1 MVPPEFP
8 PLMRTHAGFPWGV
21 WLGHFSDDRYKYPAL
36 WPTNFGGFWVQYAQA
51 QELDAAQWVE
61 MAILDLMQA
70 LPWKGLKIEVL
81 DFGIRKRFQALAQL
95 QVHGLYRIS
104 SDEAQA
110 REALGRLENLAR
122 HRHHQLLDDETPT
135 LIAFN
140 RQAPIPEPF
149 VALLINLEH
158 FPQESGNA
166 HRLVKLLTDARE
178 AGIFCVAYGTPNRI
192 QSTESNAEQTA
203 RTLREFFSCHYPIFQ
218 IGGAA
223 PDTIKIENPDL
234 LESANSPLPLASEL
248 RLSLITGKPALAPAL
263 ATLHEKAANSKG
275 RGLEQDFLVVPVG
288 RTADGKRSIDWRMGS
303 LSKNY
308 NAMILGMPGSGKS
321 TLLNNLLVGIAEQY
335 TADQVRLYLMDYK
348 NGAEFGCFSNHPNV
362 EQIFLDNEDT
372 VAADKLLE
380 TFKQTIRDRAQIFSA
395 HNTSPEGQQNYV
407 RNIDEYNASHPEAPL
422 PHLILVID
430 EFQCLLGDDNLI
442 NAMETSHLLTHVAK
456 QGRSVGVHLLL
467 ATQSLSGL
475 VNHSRLLS
483 AITLRT
489 AFKLNAT
496 TDAESILEAG
506 NRAPLDLADFQF
518 ILNPESGKKTAN
530 IFGLGLNT
538 PDVQT
543 RLAKVRSLRPAH
555 ICLTPRIVNQPKQAE
570 SPEPPAAPAAN
581 TPAAPNVTAT
591 AEPEEPFAEW
601 SEALSADI
609 ASFIAAAGLTDDETE
624 PPSTPE

>member
-1 MVPPEFP
+1 
-8 PLMRTHAGFPWGV
+8 MRTHAGFPWGL
-21 WLGHFSDDRYKYPAL
+21 WLGHFSDAKNEYPAL
-36 WPTNFGGFWVQYAQA
+36 WPTDFGGLWVQYAQA
-51 QELDAAQWVE
+51 QEQDAGQWIE
-61 MAILDLMQA
+61 MAVLDLMQA

-81 DFGIRKRFQALAQL
+81 DFGIRKRFQSLAQL
-95 QVHGLYRIS
+95 QTHGLYRIS

-110 REALGRLENLAR
+110 REALGRLEDLAR

-149 VALLINLEH
+149 VALLVNLEH
-158 FPQESGNA
+158 FPQDAGNSQ
-166 HRLVKLLTDARE
+166 RFLKLLADARE
-178 AGIFCVAYGTPNRI
+178 AGIFCIAYSAPNAGP
-192 QSTESNAEQTA
+192 NADQTA
-203 RTLREFFSCHYPIFQ
+203 RTLQGFLASRYPVFQ
-218 IGGAA
+218 IGGTN

-234 LESANSPLPLASEL
+234 LTSANSPLSLAGEL
-248 RLSLITGKPALAPAL
+248 RLSLITGKPALAPIL
-263 ATLHEKAANSKG
+263 ASLHEKAANAKG
-275 RGLEQDFLVVPVG
+275 RGQEQDFLVVPVG

-372 VAADKLLE
+372 VAADKLLQ
-380 TFKQTIRDRAQIFSA
+380 TFKQTIRDRAQIFST
-395 HNTSPEGQQNYV
+395 HNASPEGQQNYV

-430 EFQCLLGDDNLI
+430 EFQCLLGDDNLM
-442 NAMETSHLLTHVAK
+442 NAVETSHLLTHVAK

-467 ATQSLSGL
+467 ATQSLAGL

-483 AITLRT
+483 AITLRA

-496 TDAESILEAG
+496 MDAESILEAG

-518 ILNPESGKKTAN
+518 ILNPESGKKAAN

-538 PDVQT
+538 PEVQT
-543 RLAKVRSLRPAH
+543 RLAKVRSERPVH
-555 ICLTPRIVNQPKQAE
+555 LCLTPAIVNQPKQTEQLPTSAMPVPVAE
-570 SPEPPAAPAAN
+570 SPPEPAA
-581 TPAAPNVTAT
+581 TGTTT
-591 AEPEEPFAEW
+591 AEPEELLPEW
-601 SEALSADI
+601 NEALSADI
-609 ASFIAAAGLTDDETE
+609 ARIIAAAGLADDETE
-624 PPSTPE
+624 SPPPSTPA